1 MELGFRTY
9 GFVSLLGLIE
19 PKLVISPLT
28 SLVGHMLKLL
38 INQLHLSQNSS

>member
-19 PKLVISPLT
+19 PKLVISPPT
-28 SLVGHMLKLL
+28 SLVGRMLKLL
-38 INQLHLSQNSS
+38 INSLHLSHNSS